1 MKRLFESLL
10 AGIIL
15 FSILITF
22 FRYGHKVVER
32 KSTYID
38 LKENWQVTFDGI
50 NYIIQ
55 DIHIRSVLGEKEKQ
69 DKIVK
74 FSRSFYLTDSLKNE
88 NLALSIGGIP
98 LGHKVYING
107 HLIGE
112 SPFDDFIYNDWNAR
126 YTYFIPMEFINLNG
140 ENKID
145 IYMKSSYEYGSSQE
159 IFIGKA
165 NDLIKKDKFMNSYFM
180 SIYFSLALINFIVA
194 AYFVNMYR
202 LNKFNKKYLYFSLT
216 LICTAI
222 YYSNYFISSSI
233 FGYLGFQKIIFSA
246 LYISVLSFV
255 FFLRKNYGIEQ
266 NEFIKYLSIIYLFLI
281 IVMIIFC
288 NDIYKLTIY
297 RKKLEFIVLLAIGYI
312 IYISIYAYRKY
323 IRNKFIYLTVYS
335 ISILMIVHDILIDLS
350 IIKKYNAFH
359 YNSYAIMLI
368 LFYMAY
374 ELSSEQNNI
383 YINSIKDP
391 LTGLY
396 NRRFLDSYISNA
408 YNKKGFYTLFIIDLD
423 NFKKINDKY
432 GHIVGD
438 IVLKNAAN
446 IINNRLPENC
456 IAARYGGEE
465 FIVFC
470 EKSKAFSINLA
481 ENIRREI
488 ERYNWTKEIGDRDIK
503 VTVSIGAVEFDF
515 KDEFVNV
522 LNLADSALYRAKSNG
537 KNRVEWIN

>member
-22 FRYGHKVVER
+22 FRYGHKVLER

-50 NYIIQ
+50 NYITQ

-202 LNKFNKKYLYFSLT
+202 LNKFNLN
-216 LICTAI
+216 
-222 YYSNYFISSSI
+222 YSPT
-233 FGYLGFQKIIFSA
+233 
-246 LYISVLSFV
+246 
-255 FFLRKNYGIEQ
+255 KN
-266 NEFIKYLSIIYLFLI
+266 
-281 IVMIIFC
+281 
-288 NDIYKLTIY
+288 
-297 RKKLEFIVLLAIGYI
+297 
-312 IYISIYAYRKY
+312 
-323 IRNKFIYLTVYS
+323 
-335 ISILMIVHDILIDLS
+335 
-350 IIKKYNAFH
+350 
-359 YNSYAIMLI
+359 
-368 LFYMAY
+368 
-374 ELSSEQNNI
+374 
-383 YINSIKDP
+383 
-391 LTGLY
+391 
-396 NRRFLDSYISNA
+396 
-408 YNKKGFYTLFIIDLD
+408 
-423 NFKKINDKY
+423 
-432 GHIVGD
+432 
-438 IVLKNAAN
+438 
-446 IINNRLPENC
+446 
-456 IAARYGGEE
+456 
-465 FIVFC
+465 
-470 EKSKAFSINLA
+470 
-481 ENIRREI
+481 
-488 ERYNWTKEIGDRDIK
+488 
-503 VTVSIGAVEFDF
+503 
-515 KDEFVNV
+515 
-522 LNLADSALYRAKSNG
+522 
-537 KNRVEWIN
+537 